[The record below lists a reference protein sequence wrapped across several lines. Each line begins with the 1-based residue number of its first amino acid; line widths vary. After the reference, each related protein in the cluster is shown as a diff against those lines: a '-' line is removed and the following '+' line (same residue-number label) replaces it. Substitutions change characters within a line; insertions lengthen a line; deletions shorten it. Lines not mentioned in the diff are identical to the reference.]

1 MTLYP
6 GSLLYSLKGRRVVY
20 ASIIDGVNRS
30 YSRTLPAVAR
40 MGFTI
45 RLDPNNRFQSAWL
58 ASGVWEPEVTSVILS
73 IIGRG
78 MTFVDVG
85 ANNGYYTLLAAE
97 KVGTEGH
104 VYSFEPF
111 PGNYA
116 RLASS
121 VADNRFGNVTL
132 IDPAVSQTLGYM
144 RLYNHPRKHRPL
156 SSQELGSRIC
166 NGEDGHH

>member
-1 MTLYP
+1 M
-6 GSLLYSLKGRRVVY
+6 VY

-166 NGEDGHH
+166 NGEDGDH